1 MVKMWRVEKMKLVE
15 VPKDKHGEFYQ
26 GDSFVVLATLKV
38 AETVPAVQVIYFW
51 QGSSSS

>member
-38 AETVPAVQVIYFW
+38 AETVPAVQV
-51 QGSSSS
+51 SSFSLLQAA